1 MCLNH
6 EKFCVFRTR
15 IERSHEG
22 TGLAAPSQSST
33 KKIGDGCHL
42 ERKIDDFVLGD
53 PFEITSLKR
62 YHLQS
67 VPKSYLCLNGP
78 IQESASLQTGGL
90 VV

>member
-1 MCLNH
+1 MFFEHGLSEVTKVQAWQHRLNP
-6 EKFCVFRTR
+6 
-15 IERSHEG
+15 
-22 TGLAAPSQSST
+22 LQ

-42 ERKIDDFVLGD
+42 KRKIDDFVLGAS
-53 PFEITSLKR
+53 FEITSLKR